1 MDTIANSF
9 STSIKIAARDAA
21 REARE
26 GYDARDA
33 RLAAN
38 REVLALIAEIEE
50 SIDRMKDAAD
60 PEFTLVRAQVEA
72 SIGAVRQAIF
82 DTGEQMQ
89 RHAQGAI
96 EAGHNYVRQ
105 RPWEA
110 IGVASAAGLAIGF
123 VLGRR

>member
-1 MDTIANSF
+1 
-9 STSIKIAARDAA
+9 
-21 REARE
+21 
-26 GYDARDA
+26 
-33 RLAAN
+33 LAAN

-96 EAGHNYVRQ
+96 EAGDNYVRQ